1 MSVLSKE
8 LDRKVRMALETY
20 SEWQVARMYNLRIG
34 AVRAV
39 KIDMLAEMTRG
50 EINVDLNTMRQRE
63 LFREDFKL
71 HGTATG
77 RTPSHAPEG
86 LHINPRA
93 YMKSVKEYQPLIPN
107 LDYAGLEARVMAGFF
122 TPNGQPTPAFWGFI
136 SQYVKKSGHT
146 MLDILH
152 DQEIYA
158 PEQLERA
165 LDIDSQLEDMT
176 PEQLAS
182 LLHRVSKK
190 VYEHAI
196 ADPTGPGANVSDGE

>member
-50 EINVDLNTMRQRE
+50 EINVDLNTLRQRD
-63 LFREDFKL
+63 LFKEDFKL
-71 HGTATG
+71 HGTVTG
-77 RTPSHAPEG
+77 RTPSRAPEE
-86 LHINPRA
+86 LHINPRGYEQHLA
-93 YMKSVKEYQPLIPN
+93 GYQQVDAN
-107 LDYAGLEARVMAGFF
+107 YAGLEARVMAGFF

-196 ADPTGPGANVSDGE
+196 ADPTGPSANVSDGE

>member
-71 HGTATG
+71 HGTVTG

-86 LHINPRA
+86 LHINPRG
-93 YMKSVKEYQPLIPN
+93 YEQHLPGYQQVDAN
-107 LDYAGLEARVMAGFF
+107 YAGLEARVMAGFF
-122 TPNGQPTPAFWGFI
+122 TPSGQPTPAFWGFI

-165 LDIDSQLEDMT
+165 LDLDSQLEDMS

-182 LLHRVSKK
+182 LLQRVSKK
-190 VYEHAI
+190 VYENAI
-196 ADPTGPGANVSDGE
+196 ADPNGPGANVSDGE